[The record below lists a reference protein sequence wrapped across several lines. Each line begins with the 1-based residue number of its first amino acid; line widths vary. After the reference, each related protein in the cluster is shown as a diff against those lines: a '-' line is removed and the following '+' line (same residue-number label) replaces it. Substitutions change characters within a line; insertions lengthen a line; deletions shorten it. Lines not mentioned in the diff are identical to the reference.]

1 MNVNDHNFLLIAITN
16 SLLLCFTMDMDV
28 DSDVDPRI
36 ACMSYRELQ
45 AKCKEL
51 GIPAKGRTEELQQ
64 VLNDYFKDP
73 VETLKRAAKEG
84 TKKKNGRIDWKKS
97 AAREILL
104 EDLEPPKGWLYGV
117 DNLDAK
123 LVYDY
128 YKHRHEEIFELVPF
142 AQFKTRYHEAI
153 KIASKRRS
161 RSAEEEAMLNH
172 DRGLHPRQ
180 THNHRGEPVFDMDVM
195 AKAQLSEDIQNNL
208 HKRLTPMELWQS
220 REVYSKYQL
229 KIFRHR
235 IYQYTKRVKFLNWL
249 EKQRNEKRDEFAA
262 KRRPKEFTF
271 VRSPATHKADT
282 AAVAKSL
289 QNRAGKIRAANGH
302 RKRCRSENSSGSKKQ
317 AR

>member
-1 MNVNDHNFLLIAITN
+1 
-16 SLLLCFTMDMDV
+16 MDMDV
-28 DSDVDPRI
+28 DVDPRI

-51 GIPAKGRTEELQQ
+51 GIPAKGRTE
-64 VLNDYFKDP
+64 VLRQALDDYFKDP
-73 VETLKRAAKEG
+73 VETLKRVAKEG

-123 LVYDY
+123 HVYDY
-128 YKHRHEEIFELVPF
+128 YKVKYKEIFELVPF

-153 KIASKRRS
+153 KIAAKRRA

-180 THNHRGEPVFDMDVM
+180 THNHRGEPVFDMDVE
-195 AKAQLSEDIQNNL
+195 AKAQLSEDVQNNL
-208 HKRLTPMELWQS
+208 HNRLTPMELWKS

-235 IYQYTKRVKFLNWL
+235 IYQYKKRVKFLNWL

-271 VRSPATHKADT
+271 VRRPATHKADT
-282 AAVAKSL
+282 AAVAKIL
-289 QNRAGKIRAANGH
+289 QNRDGKIRAANGH
-302 RKRCRSENSSGSKKQ
+302 RKRCRSEKSSGSKKQ